1 MALNEEAL
9 QALKTELLDELGIP
23 PRPPRTI
30 RRQAEKQVPRR
41 KHRHTQQNDLT
52 VSIHKQDR
60 GATAEALPR
69 QTEAARGR
77 RPERGQQQRR
87 RGEQHQ
93 HQQQERQQRRRGEQ
107 HQHQQQEQQQRRRE
121 EPRQLDSSSG
131 HRSGRPRAGSAGPPG
146 GSRGGRR
153 GTRPGHAAQGP
164 RPLAGTFPSRGLR
177 GVPAVRGDTGS
188 RLQPRPRASLPR
200 EESRRDACAGVLPL
214 RPPNWWRAFRAA
226 GPASASD

>member
-1 MALNEEAL
+1 MRTWQRAAGWLFSDLGSA
-9 QALKTELLDELGIP
+9 AGTERGVARLAATHARGS
-23 PRPPRTI
+23 RRT
-30 RRQAEKQVPRR
+30 PRR
-41 KHRHTQQNDLT
+41 EGGGGQEPGAGNNASLGRTRAAAH
-52 VSIHKQDR
+52 R

-69 QTEAARGR
+69 QAEAARGR
-77 RPERGQQQRR
+77 RPERGQ
-87 RGEQHQ
+87 
-93 HQQQERQQRRRGEQ
+93 QQRRRGEQ

-214 RPPNWWRAFRAA
+214 RPPNWRRAFRAA

>member
-1 MALNEEAL
+1 MCTVGNRRNVGNP
-9 QALKTELLDELGIP
+9 LLFCESHLRSKQYD
-23 PRPPRTI
+23 RTI
-30 RRQAEKQVPRR
+30 PAK
-41 KHRHTQQNDLT
+41 TSCLF
-52 VSIHKQDR
+52 SFCS
-60 GATAEALPR
+60 
-69 QTEAARGR
+69 R
-77 RPERGQQQRR
+77 RPQQWGWKWLFCVVSFVVKTKLMVAILWCDTFNEQRPSNHISAAK
-87 RGEQHQ
+87 Q
-93 HQQQERQQRRRGEQ
+93 
-107 HQHQQQEQQQRRRE
+107 QQQRRRE

-188 RLQPRPRASLPR
+188 RPQPRPRVSLAR
-200 EESRRDACAGVLPL
+200 EESRRDASAGVLPL
-214 RPPNWWRAFRAA
+214 RPPNWRRAFRAA